1 MKKRQDTNRIVL
13 RKGESRRPD
22 GRYDFRWTDA
32 NGKRHSIYA
41 ATLQELRQKEKDIQ
55 LDTLQNINT
64 NNRYTTV
71 NDMYQKWLELKRG
84 IKDNTLQN
92 YRYMYENF
100 VQSSRLGKMRVSD
113 VRKSDVKA
121 FYNTLVEERGLQSS
135 TLDSIQAVLYQVFD
149 MAVEDEY
156 LRSNPSSNALKEIK
170 RVYNLRPTKR
180 KALTLEEERIFLD
193 FLQSSPTY
201 QHWYPVFAVMLGT
214 GMRVSEIAG
223 LRWEDIDLDKEII
236 SVNHTLVYYKHAVNG
251 CYQNIHSPK
260 SAAGNRIIAM
270 QKTVKEAFITE
281 RDYQNAM
288 DHHCTVTIDGYTN
301 FIFINRFG
309 ATVHQGTLNKAIRR
323 IVNACNNEIVDK
335 DPDNEFPTLLPN
347 FSCHT
352 LRHTFTTRLVEAGI
366 NLKVIQDTL
375 GHADISTTLNIYA
388 DVTKE
393 ARMESAK
400 KLETFYQK
408 NAI

>member
-270 QKTVKEAFITE
+270 QKTVKEAFIME

-352 LRHTFTTRLVEAGI
+352 LRHTFTTRLVEAVI

>member
-270 QKTVKEAFITE
+270 QKTVKEAFIME
-281 RDYQNAM
+281 RDYQDAM

-335 DPDNEFPTLLPN
+335 DPDNELPTLLPN

>member
-22 GRYDFRWTDA
+22 GRYDFRWTDT

-270 QKTVKEAFITE
+270 QKTVKEAFIME

-335 DPDNEFPTLLPN
+335 DPDNELPTLLPN

>member
-1 MKKRQDTNRIVL
+1 M
-13 RKGESRRPD
+13 
-22 GRYDFRWTDA
+22 
-32 NGKRHSIYA
+32 
-41 ATLQELRQKEKDIQ
+41 
-55 LDTLQNINT
+55 
-64 NNRYTTV
+64 
-71 NDMYQKWLELKRG
+71 KRG

-236 SVNHTLVYYKHAVNG
+236 SVNHTLVYYKHAING

-270 QKTVKEAFITE
+270 QKTVKEAFIME
-281 RDYQNAM
+281 RDYQNAWTIIVRLLL
-288 DHHCTVTIDGYTN
+288 TVIPIS
-301 FIFINRFG
+301 FSL
-309 ATVHQGTLNKAIRR
+309 TVL
-323 IVNACNNEIVDK
+323 V
-335 DPDNEFPTLLPN
+335 LPY
-347 FSCHT
+347 
-352 LRHTFTTRLVEAGI
+352 I
-366 NLKVIQDTL
+366 
-375 GHADISTTLNIYA
+375 
-388 DVTKE
+388 KE
-393 ARMESAK
+393 RSIK
-400 KLETFYQK
+400 PFVVL
-408 NAI
+408 

>member
-113 VRKSDVKA
+113 VRKSDVNA

>member
-149 MAVEDEY
+149 IAVEDEY

-270 QKTVKEAFITE
+270 QKTVKEAFIME

-335 DPDNEFPTLLPN
+335 DPDNELPTLLPN

-375 GHADISTTLNIYA
+375 GYADISTTLNIYA

>member
-113 VRKSDVKA
+113 ARKSDVKA

-236 SVNHTLVYYKHAVNG
+236 SVNHTLVYYKHAING

-270 QKTVKEAFITE
+270 QKTVKEAFIME

>member
-270 QKTVKEAFITE
+270 QKTVKEAFIME

-335 DPDNEFPTLLPN
+335 DPDNELPTLLPN

>member
-270 QKTVKEAFITE
+270 QKTVKEAFIME

-323 IVNACNNEIVDK
+323 IVNACNNEIVDQ

-352 LRHTFTTRLVEAGI
+352 LRHTFTTRLVEAVI